1 MYIYFYFP
9 FWCTFSLMLLYVQ
22 KIDHDCFIVP
32 RGAISVDSS
41 KKVVPNSNYQGL
53 SFSTSTELRAYM
65 HMRKPENLQ
74 GIALLKRPG
83 IVKSDDFL
91 DCIDKDEPKGTFHAR
106 FVLVECNGQCLI
118 LFLIADRD
126 LGHITRQHC
135 LNSVC
140 PQPVLGRI
148 RLLRGSQ
155 VARVRQ
161 CVLRHRYSE
170 L

>member
-1 MYIYFYFP
+1 MYVHP
-9 FWCTFSLMLLYVQ
+9 FLLSNLTMHDSFIIFHLQ

-53 SFSTSTELRAYM
+53 SFSTSRELRAYM

-91 DCIDKDEPKGTFHAR
+91 DCIDKDEPKGMCMSS
-106 FVLVECNGQCLI
+106 LEC
-118 LFLIADRD
+118 
-126 LGHITRQHC
+126 
-135 LNSVC
+135 
-140 PQPVLGRI
+140 
-148 RLLRGSQ
+148 
-155 VARVRQ
+155 
-161 CVLRHRYSE
+161 
-170 L
+170 

>member
-1 MYIYFYFP
+1 MYVHLFLFRILAHL
-9 FWCTFSLMLLYVQ
+9 SLMLLYLQ

-91 DCIDKDEPKGTFHAR
+91 DCIDKDEPEGTMYAR
-106 FVLVECNGQCLI
+106 LPNTVNG
-118 LFLIADRD
+118 
-126 LGHITRQHC
+126 
-135 LNSVC
+135 V
-140 PQPVLGRI
+140 
-148 RLLRGSQ
+148 
-155 VARVRQ
+155 
-161 CVLRHRYSE
+161 
-170 L
+170 